1 MTYMTHINIYI
12 YICIY
17 EIYKHVI
24 RRPLP
29 TAAGGARQ
37 RRGDK
42 RRTKSIAKKS
52 KRQEARASKTWK
64 KKASS
69 EASVLEASWLLACS
83 FGVARLQFGARFFVG
98 AES

>member
-1 MTYMTHINIYI
+1 MTYMTHINI